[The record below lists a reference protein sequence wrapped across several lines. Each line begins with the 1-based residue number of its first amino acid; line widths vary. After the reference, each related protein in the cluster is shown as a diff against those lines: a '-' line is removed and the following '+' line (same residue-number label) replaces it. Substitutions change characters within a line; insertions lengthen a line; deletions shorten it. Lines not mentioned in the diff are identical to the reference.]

1 LIGHGIGKAKAM
13 APKVSIESDAV
24 SSLGRAGHD
33 IGLGALIGGNLFGR
47 VAMHP
52 ALSEVSDERERGKVL
67 NRSWRRYGPVN
78 GIALGTV
85 IAGWLGARL
94 GEARPA
100 MLSERERR
108 LALAKDA
115 AVGAVAVTGLAA
127 MVGGMR
133 FSGTAPGGAVPMET
147 GEQPSEQATPEAAR
161 LKGTLKVLS
170 SLHLASALTLAGVNA
185 ALGQENFRRP
195 PKRRLLKRRF

>member
-1 LIGHGIGKAKAM
+1 M
-13 APKVSIESDAV
+13 APRVSIDSDTV

-47 VAMHP
+47 LAMHP
-52 ALSEVSDERERGKVL
+52 SLSEVSDESERGRVL
-67 NRSWRRYGPVN
+67 NRSWQRYGPVN
-78 GIALGTV
+78 GVALGTI
-85 IAGWLGARL
+85 IAGWAGARL

-100 MLSERERR
+100 LLSERERK

-127 MVGGMR
+127 MVHGMR
-133 FSGTAPGGAVPMET
+133 FAASAPNGAVPMET
-147 GEQPSEQATPEAAR
+147 GEATSEQAPPKAAR
-161 LKGTLKVLS
+161 LKGAINVLS

-185 ALGQENFRRP
+185 ALGQASFRRP
-195 PKRRLLKRRF
+195 PGRRVLKRRY

>member
-1 LIGHGIGKAKAM
+1 M
-13 APKVSIESDAV
+13 AARVSIESDTV

-52 ALSEVSDERERGKVL
+52 SLKEVSDERERGKVL
-67 NRSWRRYGPVN
+67 NRSWQRYGPVN
-78 GIALGTV
+78 GVALAS
-85 IAGWLGARL
+85 ILAGWAGARL
-94 GEARPA
+94 GEARPVL
-100 MLSERERR
+100 LSERERK

-127 MVGGMR
+127 MVNGMR
-133 FSGTAPGGAVPMET
+133 FAASAPDGAVPMET
-147 GEQPSEQATPEAAR
+147 GEATSEQAPPKAAR
-161 LKGTLKVLS
+161 LKGAIKVLS

-185 ALGQENFRRP
+185 ALGQANFRRP
-195 PKRRLLKRRF
+195 PTRRLLKRRY